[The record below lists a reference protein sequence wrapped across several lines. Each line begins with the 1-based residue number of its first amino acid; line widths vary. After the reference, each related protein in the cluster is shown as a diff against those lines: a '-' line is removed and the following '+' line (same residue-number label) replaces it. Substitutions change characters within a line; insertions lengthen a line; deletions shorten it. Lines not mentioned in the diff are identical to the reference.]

1 MFHMLTCFN
10 LQPGQKISD
19 FQRTI
24 AGFSTHMQKLDLLQ
38 SLSPVGLRQTD
49 TIMDT
54 DTERDH
60 QYFFTMSFRDREQC
74 DQAVAHIYPHEEP
87 TDHLH
92 KAVYAG
98 IKDQVFICWEDIEF
112 GEDG

>member
-10 LQPGQKISD
+10 LQPGRKISE
-19 FQRTI
+19 FQQAITD
-24 AGFSTHMQKLDLLQ
+24 FSTHMHALDLLH

-74 DQAVAHIYPHEEP
+74 DHAVAHIYPHEAP

-92 KAVYAG
+92 TAVYAG
-98 IKDQVFICWEDIEF
+98 IKDQVFICWEDIGF
-112 GEDG
+112 GEDD

>member
-10 LQPGQKISD
+10 LQREETIRD
-19 FQRTI
+19 FRQGIRDF
-24 AGFSTHMQKLDLLQ
+24 ATHMQNLDLLQ
-38 SLSPVGLRQTD
+38 SMSPIGRRQTD

-74 DQAVAHIYPHEEP
+74 DRAVAQIYPHEAP
-87 TDHLH
+87 TDALH
-92 KAVYAG
+92 KVVYAG
-98 IKDQVFICWEDIEF
+98 IRDQVFICWEDIE
-112 GEDG
+112 D